1 MSELN
6 PIALSLCWLCKNCRV
21 RLCNASFHFTKHSG
35 ENEIITFCLL
45 RQIRT
50 CLARL
55 AYGTDHANGMH
66 ASCTPRIQN
75 TVMRVNVN
83 TFHLASAI
91 SELKTTA

>member
-1 MSELN
+1 
-6 PIALSLCWLCKNCRV
+6 
-21 RLCNASFHFTKHSG
+21 
-35 ENEIITFCLL
+35 
-45 RQIRT
+45 
-50 CLARL
+50 
-55 AYGTDHANGMH
+55 MH